1 MKESFYFP
9 HDNNAHND
17 PKLMT
22 VFMKTWLSWIW
33 LYWIIIEIMHQQ
45 ESWKIKKE
53 QYDDCIRW
61 YTMNES
67 KWWSLVEH
75 LLNIYLTSE
84 LFCLDDEWYVYSK
97 RVLENK
103 KYREELIEKRSEAWK
118 KSALARQKS
127 TSVEQVLNKERK
139 GKEIKGKEIKEK
151 DNSKTI
157 KQKDNSLLE
166 KERDKYP
173 IGSWR
178 YKFYSFLLSHTKYIE
193 HDINEQEIEKIDKKI
208 LEYRDKLW
216 DDRAKLELESFCEYH
231 RNENTIFKSTIG
243 RLNTWLSNKLWK

>member
-61 YTMNES
+61 YTMNEN
-67 KWWSLVEH
+67 KWSALVEN

-97 RVLENK
+97 RVLDNK

-127 TSVEQVLNKERK
+127 TSVEQVLNKCWTRKGNKRK
-139 GKEIKGKEIKEK
+139 GKEIKGKEIKT
-151 DNSKTI
+151 DTV
-157 KQKDNSLLE
+157 SLQLNE
-166 KERDKYP
+166 YQES
-173 IGSWR
+173 I
-178 YKFYSFLLSHTKYIE
+178 SFLK
-193 HDINEQEIEKIDKKI
+193 KIDIDNIEFPDYAIENKKYWIEFI
-208 LEYRDKLW
+208 LYWTEKWNNWKIRAEWEKTFEIKRRFYNWLS
-216 DDRAKLELESFCEYH
+216 RAKVQYEKPKQTFNS
-231 RNENTIFKSTIG
+231 I
-243 RLNTWLSNKLWK
+243 W